1 MFLAAEPLQRSLTV
15 ALATSMAEQYQA
27 VVISQS
33 RWIVGE
39 LERPDSPGLD
49 AGAPQQV
56 LTDQRA
62 VIARPCADQKDPRA
76 AGEPGYGRW
85 RRRLPQE
92 SLQRIGLRL
101 NGLFEKR
108 ARRLQA
114 ASSQAL
120 RNW

>member
-1 MFLAAEPLQRSLTV
+1 MFLAVEPLERSLTV
-15 ALATSMAEQYQA
+15 ALATSMADEHQA

-39 LERPDSPGLD
+39 LERPDSPGVD

-56 LTDQRA
+56 LTDERS
-62 VIARPCADQKDPRA
+62 VIARPGADQKDARA
-76 AGEPGYGRW
+76 PGQSRDCRR

-92 SLQRIGLRL
+92 PLQRIGLRL
-101 NGLFEKR
+101 NGLFEER